1 MYSILLLEDDLL
13 FASSIEDFLV
23 CEGFCVDIAKDGE
36 EVFDFTFHKN
46 YDLYIF
52 DINVPKIDG
61 LKTLENL
68 RGSSDNTP
76 TIFLTSYKDK
86 DTLKD
91 AFVKG
96 CDDYLKKPVDLDEL
110 ILRIKAIFKR
120 ENKGFNNVILE
131 EDLIYNKKEKR
142 LYKGKNDLKL
152 PVKVL
157 ELLELFIENEKK
169 IISKDMIVDRLWSK
183 SQTHSDG
190 SIRVYINSLK
200 NIFEK
205 KQNVITNIKGIG
217 YRFEL

>member
-1 MYSILLLEDDLL
+1 MYNILLLEDDSL
-13 FASSIEDFLV
+13 FASSIEDFLL

-36 EVFDFTFHKN
+36 EVFDFTFNKN

-61 LKTLENL
+61 LKTLEEL
-68 RGSSDNTP
+68 RASSDNTP
-76 TIFLTSYKDK
+76 TIFLTSYRDK

-91 AFVKG
+91 AFLKG

-120 ENKGFNNVILE
+120 ENKGFLNIVLE
-131 EDLIYNKKEKR
+131 DNLIYNQNEKR
-142 LYKGKNDLKL
+142 VCRGNEELKL
-152 PVKVL
+152 PIKVL
-157 ELLELFIENEKK
+157 DLLELFIENQKK
-169 IISKDMIVDRLWSK
+169 IISKEMIVDRLWSK
-183 SQTHSDG
+183 SEMHSDG

-200 NIFEK
+200 NIFLK

>member
-86 DTLKD
+86 DDALKFKEEYEALNGTLSST
-91 AFVKG
+91 G
-96 CDDYLKKPVDLDEL
+96 
-110 ILRIKAIFKR
+110 
-120 ENKGFNNVILE
+120 
-131 EDLIYNKKEKR
+131 
-142 LYKGKNDLKL
+142 
-152 PVKVL
+152 
-157 ELLELFIENEKK
+157 KK
-169 IISKDMIVDRLWSK
+169 I
-183 SQTHSDG
+183 
-190 SIRVYINSLK
+190 K
-200 NIFEK
+200 NIS
-205 KQNVITNIKGIG
+205 ISSGI
-217 YRFEL
+217 